1 MRALLR
7 RYRLSLVLLA
17 VAGGVCA
24 YWLAAGR
31 PSAFRSVSSV
41 APSAHTATATSTPPP
56 AAASR
61 PPLAELDL
69 RPQAVEDRLRA
80 NVQYLASDELAGR
93 GLGGRGI
100 ELAADFIA
108 QEFKAAGLRTDL
120 FAGGPFQEFDISQRL
135 VLSGGNRAE
144 LVGPKGEKTPLELH
158 KNYRPLSWSRTGD
171 FSFPLVFV
179 GYGITAPQQGF
190 DEYAG
195 VDVAGKAVIVL
206 RNEPQQDDPAS
217 LFEGARQSE
226 HAFVVRKIANALEH
240 GAEGII
246 LCTESRTVAKRT
258 SQTTAGRRPVEAD
271 PLLNFTT
278 RGKRPAEPIVV
289 LHCRRSVVEAV
300 IQAARGVSLG
310 ELERRVDEN
319 LKPQSCELT
328 GWRMVGHVSMKNQR
342 RSLKNVAA
350 SRDGEGKL
358 AQEAIV
364 VGAHYDHLGSGGIT
378 SLAPWTASIHHGAD
392 DNASGTAVL
401 VEVARQLAQTRAQ
414 DSRQL
419 LFIAWT
425 AEEAGLVG
433 SEEYCS
439 RPLMPLKSTRA
450 MLNLDMVGR
459 LRQRRLMVFGA
470 ETSRAF
476 SPLVN
481 RLSSAYDLTPR
492 FAPAEFAPS
501 DHVSFYERGVPVLH
515 FFTGL
520 HGDYHRPTDTADK
533 LNYEGMRKITGLV
546 ADLVGE
552 LSTTTRLEANRRAF
566 EDLTIEPTPP
576 AARTAY
582 LGVASVAAQR
592 GPGYAVAAV
601 QPGSPAARSGLRAG
615 DVILKWDGE
624 EVRQPADLVALV
636 RRRKPADRVPLT
648 IRRGETLLEVSV
660 VLGRR

>member
-1 MRALLR
+1 MDATLNWRQIHRPGVQGGRPADLFRRRA
-7 RYRLSLVLLA
+7 VP
-17 VAGGVCA
+17 GVRH
-24 YWLAAGR
+24 LAA
-31 PSAFRSVSSV
+31 
-41 APSAHTATATSTPPP
+41 T
-56 AAASR
+56 
-61 PPLAELDL
+61 
-69 RPQAVEDRLRA
+69 
-80 NVQYLASDELAGR
+80 
-93 GLGGRGI
+93 
-100 ELAADFIA
+100 
-108 QEFKAAGLRTDL
+108 
-120 FAGGPFQEFDISQRL
+120 
-135 VLSGGNRAE
+135 VLSAQSRRA
-144 LVGPKGEKTPLELH
+144 VGPKGEKTPLELH

-240 GAEGII
+240 GAEESS
-246 LCTESRTVAKRT
+246 LTESRTVAKRT

-378 SLAPWTASIHHGAD
+378 SLAPWTASIHHGGRQRLRRG
-392 DNASGTAVL
+392 S
-401 VEVARQLAQTRAQ
+401 ARRSRAPTGPNPCPRL
-414 DSRQL
+414 RQL

-433 SEEYCS
+433 GEEYCS
-439 RPLMPLKSTRA
+439 RPLMPLKSARV
-450 MLNLDMVGR
+450 LNLDMVGAHAAA
-459 LRQRRLMVFGA
+459 LMVFRRRRPG
-470 ETSRAF
+470 R

-492 FAPAEFAPS
+492 LRSGGFARAIMFRSTAACRASFLHRIARRLPS
-501 DHVSFYERGVPVLH
+501 PNRH
-515 FFTGL
+515 
-520 HGDYHRPTDTADK
+520 ADK

-624 EVRQPADLVALV
+624 EVRQPADLVALGATKS
-636 RRRKPADRVPLT
+636 RR
-648 IRRGETLLEVSV
+648 IVS
-660 VLGRR
+660 R